1 MPPTEIV
8 SIKPLL
14 AFLAPLAG
22 IFFINFL
29 RKKQNQ
35 REAATFVAAF
45 AQFALVFSMLPDA
58 LKGHF
63 HVFTFMEILPG
74 VHLRLRAD
82 PMGMIFA
89 IVASSLW
96 IVTTL
101 YGIGYMRG
109 LKEHA

>member
-29 RKKQNQ
+29 RKNQNQ
-35 REAATFVAAF
+35 VRRQLCCCFR
-45 AQFALVFSMLPDA
+45 QCALVFSMLPDA

-89 IVASSLW
+89 MVASSCDCHNFTALA
-96 IVTTL
+96 TC
-101 YGIGYMRG
+101 GD
-109 LKEHA
+109 